1 MPRRPPRPRRVV
13 AAVGLLVAA
22 VAVAVAATVSTSTA
36 RQADDAGGPTSTSTS
51 TPGRHPDVTD
61 RPSSTP
67 SPEPTSSAAA
77 EPAPSTGA
85 DGTGADGTGAGAGV
99 APNGSGQAMPTSS
112 GPGWTRTFSDDF
124 AHPVAA
130 GRFPGRYDDSW
141 VAYDGFTDTS
151 GIGDYRADAV
161 SVRDGVLDLAVSAGD
176 GAVTSAA
183 VVPLV
188 GGEWGGQV
196 HGRFSV
202 RMRADAV
209 PGFYAAFLLW
219 SDDNDWDDGEVD
231 FPEGRLDG
239 TVNGYN
245 HTPGDPSVNSFV
257 GDTGISFDG
266 WHTYTIEWR
275 PDRIDYLV
283 DDRVWATTSE
293 ALPTAS
299 MHWVMQVEAAGETP
313 PDGAGHVEIDWAT
326 IDRYDG

>member
-1 MPRRPPRPRRVV
+1 M
-13 AAVGLLVAA
+13 
-22 VAVAVAATVSTSTA
+22 
-36 RQADDAGGPTSTSTS
+36 
-51 TPGRHPDVTD
+51 TD
-61 RPSSTP
+61 RPSGTP
-67 SPEPTSSAAA
+67 SPGPTGSTGSTAD
-77 EPAPSTGA
+77 PAPSTGA
-85 DGTGADGTGAGAGV
+85 GTGAGA
-99 APNGSGQAMPTSS
+99 APAASGQAMPTSS

-239 TVNGYN
+239 TVRGYN

-257 GDTGISFDG
+257 GDTGVSFDG